1 MITWIRELLVKLVFK
16 LIPPE
21 YFLEEF
27 ERRRLQLKNKEVI
40 IKTGSQFTRRAQVY
54 NMRKDPSRIVIGQGS
69 LVEAELLIFN
79 YGGCIVV
86 GDNTYIGRD
95 SVVWSGEKV
104 SIGNNVL
111 ISHNVNISDT
121 SAHEIDHLQRA
132 ERFKDFLANGYPESK
147 ASVTTAPII
156 IDDHVWINPYCII
169 IKGVSI
175 GKGAII
181 AAGSVVTKDVDAFTM
196 VGGNPAKFIKALPK
210 TEEKF

>member
-1 MITWIRELLVKLVFK
+1 MITWIRGLFVKLVFK

-27 ERRRLQLKNKEVI
+27 DRRRQQLKNKEVI

-54 NMRKDPSRIVIGQGS
+54 NMRNDPSRIVIGQRS
-69 LVEAELLIFN
+69 LIEAELLIFR
-79 YGGCIVV
+79 YGGYIQV

-95 SVVWSGEKV
+95 SVVWSGEQV

-121 SAHEIDHLQRA
+121 SAHEVDHLERA
-132 ERFKDFLANGYPESK
+132 ERFKDFLTNGYPDNK

-156 IDDHVWINPYCII
+156 IEDHVWINPYCVI
-169 IKGVSI
+169 IKGVTI

-181 AAGSVVTKDVDAFTM
+181 GAGSVVTRDVDAFTM
-196 VGGNPAKFIKALPK
+196 VAGNPAMFIKALPK
-210 TEEKF
+210 TEEKL